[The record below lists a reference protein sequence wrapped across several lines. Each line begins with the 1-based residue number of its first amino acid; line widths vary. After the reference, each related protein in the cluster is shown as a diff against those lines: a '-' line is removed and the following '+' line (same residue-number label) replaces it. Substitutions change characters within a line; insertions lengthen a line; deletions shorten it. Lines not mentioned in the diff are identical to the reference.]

1 MARGGGRGGDG
12 KARGGGGESGMGE
25 KLKVRGEG
33 RRARALR
40 YLEHGVHN
48 RPSERRGDHLPPLG
62 HCQTR
67 GHAVILT
74 VVSHERWQ
82 PPRQAG
88 GGCVVR

>member
-40 YLEHGVHN
+40 YTSSMGYTTDHPNAEGTTFHPWATVRLE
-48 RPSERRGDHLPPLG
+48 DTL
-62 HCQTR
+62 
-67 GHAVILT
+67 
-74 VVSHERWQ
+74 
-82 PPRQAG
+82 
-88 GGCVVR
+88 